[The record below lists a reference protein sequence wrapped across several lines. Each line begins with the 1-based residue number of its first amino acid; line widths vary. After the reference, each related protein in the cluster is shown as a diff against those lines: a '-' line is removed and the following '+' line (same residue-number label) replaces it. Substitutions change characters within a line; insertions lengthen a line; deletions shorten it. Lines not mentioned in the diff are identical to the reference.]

1 MARIYWDE
9 FFEASVT
16 LANSQREKLIPVER
30 YDLMYYFYFGLT
42 ISLPIVVTEYGV
54 TLVKVIGYYHF
65 SFA

>member
-1 MARIYWDE
+1 MHSRFTVKPIHYYSQSILKMAQIYWDE

-42 ISLPIVVTEYGV
+42 IL
-54 TLVKVIGYYHF
+54 L
-65 SFA
+65 